1 MICSMLL
8 ENVDQVPQNWFKIN
22 QLQTIKILL
31 YLPSKNLFRLFHMN
45 EMKLK
50 RHLHQKITIFC
61 FLHPSPPQYALLTNS
76 GQIQCPVYFCTQ
88 NVKSHDTL
96 NNINGD
102 DCFLLW
108 RWDLEKPKGT
118 VPLYLFLVVRKT
130 VTQRSSSIPTQLAT
144 ETKQKDIPPFYP
156 SYIQGRFTP
165 NVHRHRFQSCL
176 LTWIAPSLAC
186 NGKNC
191 LNKIVIRKQLIRY
204 FRRINM
210 LLV

>member
-8 ENVDQVPQNWFKIN
+8 ENVDQVQQNWFKIN

-31 YLPSKNLFRLFHMN
+31 YLPPKNLFRLFHMN

-76 GQIQCPVYFCTQ
+76 GQIQCQCISAL
-88 NVKSHDTL
+88 KML
-96 NNINGD
+96 NLMIHSIILMVMIVSSCGGRIWRSPKAL
-102 DCFLLW
+102 CHFIFFWWSEKQLLS
-108 RWDLEKPKGT
+108 R
-118 VPLYLFLVVRKT
+118 VPLFPL
-130 VTQRSSSIPTQLAT
+130 SWPP
-144 ETKQKDIPPFYP
+144 KQKDIPPFYP

-186 NGKNC
+186 NDKNC
-191 LNKIVIRKQLIRY
+191 LSKMVIRKQLIRY